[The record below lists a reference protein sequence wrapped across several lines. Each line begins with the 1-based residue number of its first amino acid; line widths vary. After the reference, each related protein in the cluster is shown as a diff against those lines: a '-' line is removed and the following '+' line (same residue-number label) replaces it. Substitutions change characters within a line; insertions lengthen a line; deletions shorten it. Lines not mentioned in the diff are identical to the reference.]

1 MNTGRSASIAAVN
14 SKRLRAALVTAA
26 VGLAVVAVA
35 PPAARAQQNCVVS
48 GTLVVPVPWSQQLLA
63 PDRVWPLT
71 TGAGQRVAVV
81 STGAADNPQL
91 AGHLAERANF
101 APADIGESSGS
112 PDCLGTGTGVS
123 GIIAAQPTSV
133 VGFHGM
139 APGAQILS
147 AKVVGD
153 SYPTGREPRESVA
166 PQVLAAAINWAVD
179 RNASVIAVP
188 TITYEDNGALR
199 GAVQRA
205 LSRNIVVVA
214 AVGERQSN
222 EAPGLVPYPAGYDGV
237 IGVGSLAESGLVT
250 QDSRATAVDLVA
262 PGANVVTTFPN
273 TGLGAVAG
281 TEFATAYVA
290 GTVALVRSH
299 LPQLSN
305 QDVAKR
311 LYATAAPAPEGTGS
325 ASYGYGVVNPY
336 QAVSDQVAAGNPV
349 ALPPLVPPTIPPD
362 VAARQAAE
370 DRSDD
375 WAFGLAAG
383 GFALVVLVSAIV
395 VFGPLGRRR
404 RWRAGLAPVPQDRP
418 EDERPEPPV
427 ELFSDRPK
435 RS

>member
-1 MNTGRSASIAAVN
+1 MITGHSASIAAVN
-14 SKRLRAALVTAA
+14 AKRLRTALVTAA
-26 VGLAVVAVA
+26 AGLAAVTVA
-35 PPAARAQQNCVVS
+35 PPAAQAQQNCVVS
-48 GTLVVPVPWSQQLLA
+48 GSLVVPVPWSQQLLA
-63 PDRVWPLT
+63 PDRVWPLS

-91 AGHLAERANF
+91 TGRLAERATF
-101 APADIGESSGS
+101 APPDTGQSSGS

-123 GIIAAQPTSV
+123 GIIAALPTTV

-153 SYPTGREPRESVA
+153 SYPSGREPRKSVA
-166 PQVLAAAINWAVD
+166 PLTLAAGVNWAVD
-179 RNASVIAVP
+179 RNATVIAVP
-188 TITYEDNGALR
+188 TVTYEDNPALR
-199 GAVQRA
+199 AAVQRA

-214 AVGERQSN
+214 AVGERQPN
-222 EAPGLVPYPAGYDGV
+222 EPGGLVPYPASYDGV
-237 IGVGSLAESGLVT
+237 IGVASLAENGLVAD
-250 QDSRATAVDLVA
+250 DSRADAVDLVA
-262 PGANVVTTFPN
+262 PGANVVTTYPN
-273 TGLGAVAG
+273 NGLGAVAG
-281 TEFATAYVA
+281 TEYATAYVA
-290 GTVALVRSH
+290 GTVALVRSYR
-299 LPQLSN
+299 PQLSN
-305 QDVAKR
+305 QDIAKR

-336 QAVSDQVAAGNPV
+336 QAVSDDVVAGNPV
-349 ALPPLVPPTIPPD
+349 ALPPLTPVTVDPE

-370 DRSDD
+370 ERSDE
-375 WAFGLAAG
+375 WALGLAAG
-383 GFALVVLVSAIV
+383 GFALVVLVTAIV

-418 EDERPEPPV
+418 DDERPEPPV